1 MYPVRVPPADEKIRI
16 ALIQPEAAE
25 VARIKD
31 LVKAGSLSVDLAD
44 VIASERPDLGGAQI
58 ILVGVG
64 RLEAPER
71 ETLER
76 VHAGYPHIPMIV
88 LADGDGA
95 DWTGEALSLGAQ
107 HVLDKSRQTPEKL
120 SSTIRYYVRYGR
132 RAGPL
137 GPKEVGTPPAA

>member
-1 MYPVRVPPADEKIRI
+1 MPAPDEKIRV
-16 ALIQPEAAE
+16 ALIQPEALE
-25 VARIKD
+25 VARIKE
-31 LVKAGSLSVDLAD
+31 LVKAGSLSVELAD
-44 VIASERPDLGGAQI
+44 VIASERPDLGEAQL
-58 ILVGVG
+58 ILIGLG
-64 RLEAPER
+64 RLDGPER

-76 VHAGYPHIPMIV
+76 VHAGYPQIPMIV
-88 LADGDGA
+88 LAEADNT
-95 DWTGEALSLGAQ
+95 DWTAEALSLGAQ